1 LFYIGIDNGLHG
13 AIAVISDKKE
23 IKMLE
28 NYTKDLNR
36 LNKIVDTAWS
46 FGYIKGAVIEKP
58 IIPVL
63 AGGKYS
69 SSGTSTFNT
78 FGHWEALLQIN
89 SIKYT
94 CANPAIRHKDCW
106 RKEFKFKSI
115 KSADLK
121 QESIKKCLEL
131 FPESENLI
139 KKEKPVKGKN
149 GRKQLLTDLYDDNKA
164 ESILLAEYC
173 RRLHEKEIKNKELRE
188 K

>member
-1 LFYIGIDNGLHG
+1 
-13 AIAVISDKKE
+13 
-23 IKMLE
+23 MLE

-36 LNKIVDTAWS
+36 LNEIIDNSWS
-46 FGYIKGAVIEKP
+46 FGCIKGAVIEKP
-58 IIPVL
+58 IMPVL

-89 SIKYT
+89 SIEYT

-115 KSADLK
+115 KSVDLK

-131 FPESENLI
+131 FPESENWI
-139 KKEKPVKGKN
+139 KKEKPIKGKN
-149 GRKQLLTDLYDDNKA
+149 GRKQVLTDLYDDNKA
-164 ESILLAEYC
+164 ESLLLALYC
-173 RRLHEKEIKNKELRE
+173 KRLHEKEFNNES
-188 K
+188 